1 MINRVTVDHA
11 KRNKDTFGHAMRN
24 RYTVRVMQRETGAHW
39 SCKEVWVHRQDK
51 ASENSR
57 RGCAEK
63 QCKSLQNQAGKHG
76 RESVQNTILP
86 CNHARSVQSLCVR
99 IVGIAWVHKVWGVY
113 LTLIQTHYKEY
124 SGSLPAY

>member
-1 MINRVTVDHA
+1 L
-11 KRNKDTFGHAMRN
+11 GHAMRN

-63 QCKSLQNQAGKHG
+63 QCKSLQNQAGNMGG
-76 RESVQNTILP
+76 RVCKILSCP
-86 CNHARSVQSLCVR
+86 AIMQEAYSLCVCELWELLGYTKCGAF
-99 IVGIAWVHKVWGVY
+99 I
-113 LTLIQTHYKEY
+113 
-124 SGSLPAY
+124 